1 MKDTYSAES
10 VDEDVD
16 ARTHAA
22 RTCTDAGQGMR
33 KGSCMQRRWAA
44 KAGTGRHDE
53 PYDPLVFPL
62 YAMMSLPVSWAL
74 ELLAAFHALYSAAPL
89 RPAFPSLLL
98 FLLCACVCAFG
109 LWKEHMRMLSV
120 RATDNLHLSSLLP
133 LCSWWP
139 ALHRALD
146 TRHWTRS
153 SRSFGMH
160 ADLRAPLQ
168 CSRR

>member
-1 MKDTYSAES
+1 VLRKEKKKTRSSVHRIAKGCHIKTLDCQAFSAVLAQEPLKLL
-10 VDEDVD
+10 
-16 ARTHAA
+16 R
-22 RTCTDAGQGMR
+22 RPW
-33 KGSCMQRRWAA
+33 RWAA
-44 KAGTGRHDE
+44 EAGTGRHDE

-74 ELLAAFHALYSAAPL
+74 ELLAACHALYSAAPL

-109 LWKEHMRMLSV
+109 LRKEHMRMLSV
-120 RATDNLHLSSLLP
+120 RAAANFHLSSLLP
-133 LCSWWP
+133 LCSCWL

-153 SRSFGMH
+153 SRSIGMH
-160 ADLRAPLQ
+160 AD
-168 CSRR
+168 